1 MSRGLDIIYVCML
14 FFTDTAHGG
23 IEMSDQDF
31 RERVLESLSRIEA
44 QAKENSTRLGTLER
58 DVGWIKGKL
67 EGSQEAS
74 NKVLSVITKVLS
86 VLTLCTAVGAAI
98 IALIALLT

>member
-1 MSRGLDIIYVCML
+1 MVFYRYNIHRS
-14 FFTDTAHGG
+14 
-23 IEMSDQDF
+23 IEMSDQGF
-31 RERVLESLSRIEA
+31 RERVLESLSRIET

-67 EGSQEAS
+67 EGSQEGS
-74 NKVLSVITKVLS
+74 NKVLTIFP
-86 VLTLCTAVGAAI
+86 LCTAVGAAI

>member
-1 MSRGLDIIYVCML
+1 
-14 FFTDTAHGG
+14 
-23 IEMSDQDF
+23 MSDQVF
-31 RERVLESLSRIEA
+31 RERVIEALSRIET

-67 EGSQEAS
+67 EGSQEGS
-74 NKVLSVITKVLS
+74 NKVLSV
-86 VLTLCTAVGAAI
+86 LTVCTAVGAAI